1 MNYYFA
7 PMEGITGYIYR
18 NAHRKF
24 FKDVD
29 VYFTPFIVP
38 TQNREFSSREKNDIL
53 PEHNEGARTIPQI
66 MTNHWEGFVWTA
78 MELKK
83 YGYDEVNLNLG
94 CPSKTVV
101 SKQRGSGFL
110 AVPDQLDQFLDRIF
124 SIDMNISIKTRI
136 GKDSPDEF
144 YHLMEI
150 YNKYP
155 VKELIIHPRIQTDFY
170 RNTPNWDMFQMAV
183 TVSKNPVCYN
193 GDLFT
198 PGAYDRMVQTFPSV
212 DRVMLGRGLIA
223 NPMLAGEI
231 KGKGRLKKEQLRAFH
246 DEILSGYQETIFGD
260 RNLLFKMKEL
270 WAYMLQS
277 FENSEKHGKKIQ
289 KSQNL
294 SDYTSAVN
302 ALFQDLELKSA
313 MNFLPR

>member
-1 MNYYFA
+1 
-7 PMEGITGYIYR
+7 
-18 NAHRKF
+18 
-24 FKDVD
+24 
-29 VYFTPFIVP
+29 
-38 TQNREFSSREKNDIL
+38 
-53 PEHNEGARTIPQI
+53 
-66 MTNHWEGFVWTA
+66 

-136 GKDSPDEF
+136 GKDSPEEF
-144 YHLMEI
+144 YRLMEI

-231 KGKGRLKKEQLRAFH
+231 KGQGRLKKEQLRAFH
-246 DEILSGYQETIFGD
+246 DEILSGYQETIYGD

-294 SDYTSAVN
+294 WDYTSAVN
-302 ALFQDLELKSA
+302 ALFKDLELKSA
-313 MNFLPR
+313 MDFLPR